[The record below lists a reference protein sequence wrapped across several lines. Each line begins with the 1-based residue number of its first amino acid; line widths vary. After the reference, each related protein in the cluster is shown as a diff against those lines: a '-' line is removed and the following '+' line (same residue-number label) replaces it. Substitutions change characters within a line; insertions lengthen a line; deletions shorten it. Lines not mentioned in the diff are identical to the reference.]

1 AAAKVVPTLKKLL
14 AISSFDVNVGP
25 SQSDGEEEPT
35 LRPSVVKFEAVPVG
49 SYGLGTATESSDIDV
64 LVVGNI
70 SPSTFWSLF
79 RLLLHKYISKQK
91 ESVEDGLPAIKLKRF
106 VKEAAVPM
114 MELMVG
120 DMPVDL
126 QYCSAP
132 GVLER

>member
-1 AAAKVVPTLKKLL
+1 
-14 AISSFDVNVGP
+14 
-25 SQSDGEEEPT
+25 
-35 LRPSVVKFEAVPVG
+35 
-49 SYGLGTATESSDIDV
+49 LGTATESSDIDV